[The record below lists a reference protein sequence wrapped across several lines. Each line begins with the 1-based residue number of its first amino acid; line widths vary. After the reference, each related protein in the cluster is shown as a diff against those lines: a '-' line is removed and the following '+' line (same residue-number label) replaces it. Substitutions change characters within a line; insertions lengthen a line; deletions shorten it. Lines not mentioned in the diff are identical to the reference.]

1 MDVAPDATLYW
12 DRGALE
18 AECDRAAVVREG
30 VETYLGR
37 SVFAVDGSL
46 VVRVRLERV
55 QEAGRGRVVARVS
68 QEDASGKVWGERL
81 VGGDETCS
89 SLDEPL
95 TLVVALMVD
104 SPQAPPTEP
113 ESQPSPAPKP
123 ASEPPPPSIPAEDDQ
138 PEEIQTAP
146 NLERA
151 LTSPGHAAFLGLGLV
166 SMGALPEPGAGA
178 GLVALIKPRN
188 FWALGVEAE
197 LLAPQRQN
205 LGSGRLVASLLLT
218 RASICPLQGR
228 DGGVWWSACASF
240 GVARLRVESQQLL
253 EAKTRGE
260 WIAVPSGSVR
270 AAWVFDERWML
281 AGGLEAVFPVSPDH
295 YVYRD
300 DEGLRHQAFEMSPLT
315 VTANLGIGVIVE

>member
-1 MDVAPDATLYW
+1 
-12 DRGALE
+12 
-18 AECDRAAVVREG
+18 
-30 VETYLGR
+30 
-37 SVFAVDGSL
+37 
-46 VVRVRLERV
+46 
-55 QEAGRGRVVARVS
+55 
-68 QEDASGKVWGERL
+68 
-81 VGGDETCS
+81 
-89 SLDEPL
+89 
-95 TLVVALMVD
+95 MVD

-228 DGGVWWSACASF
+228 DGGVWWS
-240 GVARLRVESQQLL
+240 
-253 EAKTRGE
+253 
-260 WIAVPSGSVR
+260 GSVR